1 MMVKILLRVAAAL
14 PAFLALAACGSG
26 EFSVNRTL
34 ESRPVQ
40 LDGEQVVLNQD
51 QVDCGTREELWTI
64 TPFSDAKAAG
74 RLTQKGRDLH
84 FSDDVQIGD
93 PVVGAPYVQ
102 IHGTFPVRVLRVGS
116 VHDEDAYTKVAD
128 AKVAV
133 TINHSC
139 FQGSL
144 PVLMGIRHGQFDP
157 STNPVFRF
165 IMDGE
170 WQVDHIVH

>member
-1 MMVKILLRVAAAL
+1 MMVKMLQRVPAAFL
-14 PAFLALAACGSG
+14 AFLALTACGSG
-26 EFSVNRTL
+26 EFSVNRAL
-34 ESRPVQ
+34 ESRPIQ

-51 QVDCGTREELWTI
+51 QVDCGIREELWAI
-64 TPFSDAKAAG
+64 TPFGETRSAG

-93 PVVGAPYVQ
+93 PVVGSPYVQ
-102 IHGTFPVRVLRVGS
+102 IRGSFPVRVLRVGS

-144 PVLMGIRHGQFDP
+144 PVMGIRHGQFDP

-170 WQVDHIVH
+170 WQVDRIVH